1 VERGRAPSA
10 ADPLDRGRGLVLVLL
25 PSLLAAEAGGRG
37 RFETDARSLADA
49 LRGLPVAD
57 LLLDERGE
65 LRPLVNVYVDGV
77 DARERDGLA
86 TTLAGPERIRVI
98 AAIAGG

>member
-1 VERGRAPSA
+1 M
-10 ADPLDRGRGLVLVLL
+10 LL

-37 RFETDARSLADA
+37 RFETDARSVAEA

-77 DARERDGLA
+77 DVRDRGGLDAQLTGDA
-86 TTLAGPERIRVI
+86 TVRVV
-98 AAIAGG
+98 AAIAGGST